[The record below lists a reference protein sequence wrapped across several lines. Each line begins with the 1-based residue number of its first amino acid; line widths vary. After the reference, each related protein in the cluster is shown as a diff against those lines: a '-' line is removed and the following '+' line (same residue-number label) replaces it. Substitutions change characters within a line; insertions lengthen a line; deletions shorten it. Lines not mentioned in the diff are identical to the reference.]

1 MPVSRSVMRVLIAG
15 VLSLVA
21 GTACSQTTAWTG
33 TWGVAPQTD
42 GGDTLGGQTVRHVVH
57 TSVSGSVARI
67 RLSNEFGTAAVTIQD
82 VHIAL
87 RSSGSSTQ
95 AGTDKSVTFGGAQ
108 SVTIQ
113 AGKDVNSDA
122 VTFAVPQAG
131 DVTISYYLPQ
141 MTTIQSYHQLGN
153 QDSWV
158 ASGDVSSATAISVTA
173 THQSYLLLTGLD
185 VQNSQLTGSVVA
197 IGASITDGYRSSYG
211 ANHRWPDYL
220 AARLNTAG
228 IPVGVLNE
236 GISGN
241 KMLKDGAGTS
251 MLNRFAHDVLGQSAA
266 RWVII
271 SDDPINDLLDTSGP
285 PTATAL
291 TSGLTTLLNQA
302 HGQGLKVIC
311 STLTPFG
318 GYASGTQTWTSAL
331 ENERAQYDAFV
342 KAGNGCD
349 AVLDQ
354 DTATHDPANP
364 TQFLA
369 AYDSGDHLHPNDAGY
384 QAIANA
390 VSLSL
395 FQTVSAVV
403 PQNGS
408 TYHLI
413 SQQSGLALDN
423 GGSTTLNAKVTQW
436 TDSAGNIN
444 QEWKLV
450 DDGGGYFT
458 LVNQRSGMALDN
470 GGSTTDGSAVK
481 QYYVNYNN
489 NQYWKF
495 VDVGGGY
502 YHLDCKSSSRALDNA
517 ASTTLGSIVTQWT
530 DGGAGNANQNWKL
543 EFVR

>member
-1 MPVSRSVMRVLIAG
+1 
-15 VLSLVA
+15 
-21 GTACSQTTAWTG
+21 
-33 TWGVAPQTD
+33 
-42 GGDTLGGQTVRHVVH
+42 
-57 TSVSGSVARI
+57 
-67 RLSNEFGTAAVTIQD
+67 
-82 VHIAL
+82 
-87 RSSGSSTQ
+87 
-95 AGTDKSVTFGGAQ
+95 
-108 SVTIQ
+108 
-113 AGKDVNSDA
+113 
-122 VTFAVPQAG
+122 
-131 DVTISYYLPQ
+131 
-141 MTTIQSYHQLGN
+141 
-153 QDSWV
+153 
-158 ASGDVSSATAISVTA
+158 
-173 THQSYLLLTGLD
+173 
-185 VQNSQLTGSVVA
+185 VA
-197 IGASITDGYRSSYG
+197 IGASITDGYASGYG
-211 ANHRWPDYL
+211 ANHRWPNYL
-220 AARLNTAG
+220 ANRLNAAG
-228 IPVGVLNE
+228 IRVGVLNE

-251 MLNRFAHDVLGQSAA
+251 MLNRFAHDVLGQSAV
-266 RWVII
+266 RWVVI

-291 TSGLTTLLNQA
+291 TNGLTTLINQA
-302 HGQGLKVIC
+302 HGQGSKVIC

-318 GYASGTQTWTSAL
+318 GFASGAQKWTSAL

-342 KAGNGCD
+342 RAGNGCD

-390 VSLSL
+390 LNLSL
-395 FQTVSAVV
+395 FQAVPAVV

-408 TYHLI
+408 TYHLV

-423 GGSTTLNAKVTQW
+423 GGSTTLNAQATQW
-436 TDSAGNIN
+436 TDNAGNIN

-470 GGSTTDGSAVK
+470 SGSTTDGTPVK

-489 NQYWKF
+489 NQNWKF
-495 VDVGGGY
+495 VDIGGGY
-502 YHLDCKSSSRALDNA
+502 YHLVCKSSSRALDNA
-517 ASTTLGSIVTQWT
+517 ARTTPGSIVTQWT
-530 DGGAGNANQNWKL
+530 DGGAGNVNQNWKL